1 MKKVLLTAA
10 ALFALTAFSAT
21 AEDKNNSY
29 SFLDN
34 FAVEAHF
41 ANTYPLGSAGEQL
54 FSCVGFGLGAE
65 LTLPKK
71 IKRFDIGFSF
81 RMECL
86 GYAAKG
92 GSNLKGG
99 CDTRLSPG
107 FFMRLPFSVGKF
119 DFAFMP
125 EVFYG
130 IAFKNPRWRDA
141 SGLHGVYA
149 DQTIGVLPALRFAI
163 PKTPVEL
170 DFAPLLMMNLE
181 KSGPVFE
188 AGFRLGA
195 AWRFGEM
202 RGRKK

>member
-10 ALFALTAFSAT
+10 ALFALAVFSAT
-21 AEDKNNSY
+21 AENKKGSY

-54 FSCVGFGLGAE
+54 FSCAGFGLGAE

-71 IKRFDIGFSF
+71 TKQIDFGFSL
-81 RMECL
+81 RMEWL
-86 GYAAKG
+86 GYAVKSG
-92 GSNLKGG
+92 GNLKGG
-99 CDTRLSPG
+99 YDTRWSPG
-107 FFMRLPFSVGKF
+107 FFARVPFSIGKF
-119 DFAFMP
+119 DFAFAP

-141 SGLHGVYA
+141 SGLHGVYV

-170 DFAPLLMMNLE
+170 DAAPLLMMNLE
-181 KSGPVFE
+181 NGGPVFE

-195 AWRFGEM
+195 AWRFGNM
-202 RGRKK
+202 KGRKK